1 MRPVTVAL
9 FFSSLLLPS
18 VAEQPLSAADWH
30 QFRGPKGQG
39 HADAYDLPIRW
50 SETDNITWKAPVP
63 GNGHSSPIVVKNQIW
78 LTSALEEGRSLSAL
92 CLDRSTG
99 KIVHNIELF
108 RLEKS
113 GPTHSKN
120 SYATP
125 TPIVEKN
132 RVYIHFG
139 DRGTACLSTSGEVIW
154 KDASLKY
161 DQPYSGASTPI
172 LFENFLILTCDGNDS
187 QFLAAL
193 NKATGDVSWKTVR
206 THFKTRESAIPLMSY
221 STPLVVNV
229 AGVDQIVSSAA
240 DHAAAYDARTGRE
253 IWWLRY
259 DGFSEVVRPVT
270 WQGLVF
276 VQGFQNDGE
285 VKLYAIRP
293 DGRGEITTTHVE
305 WTLERGAAHVPS
317 PLVIVDELY
326 VINDNGIATCL
337 DAKTGA
343 EHWKARVGGNHSA
356 SSLYGDGKIYCFNEE
371 GTSAVLAP
379 GKEFRLLAKNKLSGS
394 IMASPAAADRALYIR
409 TESHL
414 YRIEKR

>member
-9 FFSSLLLPS
+9 LFSSLLLSS
-18 VAEQPLSAADWH
+18 VAQKPLSAADWH

-39 HADAYDLPIRW
+39 HADAYDLPVRW
-50 SETDNITWKAPVP
+50 SETNNITWKTPVP

-92 CLDRSTG
+92 CVDRFTG

-108 RLEKS
+108 RLETS

-132 RVYIHFG
+132 RVYIHYG

-154 KDASLKY
+154 KDTSLKY

-187 QFLAAL
+187 QFLVAL
-193 NKATGDVSWKTVR
+193 NKATGNVSWKTVR

-221 STPLVVNV
+221 STPLVINV

-270 WQGLVF
+270 WQELVF
-276 VQGFQNDGE
+276 VQGFQNVGE

-305 WTLERGAAHVPS
+305 WTLGRGAAHVPS
-317 PLVIVDELY
+317 PLVIADELY
-326 VINDNGIATCL
+326 IINDNGIATCL

-343 EHWKARVGGNHSA
+343 EHWKARIGGNHSA
-356 SSLYGDGKIYCFNEE
+356 SPLYGDDKIYCFNEE
-371 GTSAVLAP
+371 GTIAVLAP

-394 IMASPAAADRALYIR
+394 IMASPAAADRAIYIR

-414 YRIEKR
+414 YRVEKR